1 VKAVRLSAEADV
13 ELAETA
19 GFYDERQVGLGAAF
33 ISEFVK
39 ASQLIER
46 FPSSGRPIG
55 NRMRRVLT
63 NRFPYAIIYLD
74 SRDEIGAMSAALAVQ
89 QVQLTTWGVFPG
101 CLTIAHGTTIRASVA
116 CR

>member
-1 VKAVRLSAEADV
+1 MKPVRLSTEAGV

-39 ASQLIER
+39 ATELIQQ
-46 FPSSGRPIG
+46 FPSLGRPIG

-63 NRFPYAIIYLD
+63 NRFPYAIIYFEYH
-74 SRDEIGAMSAALAVQ
+74 DETLVVA
-89 QVQLTTWGVFPG
+89 
-101 CLTIAHGTTIRASVA
+101 IAHTSRRPGFWKNRMTYGP
-116 CR
+116 